1 MAAQTLKCRRKT
13 VMNESNENSFDITN
27 KSGTTLTLI
36 EVWTLLNTPLK
47 GRYMFQGLK
56 EWTQFR

>member
-1 MAAQTLKCRRKT
+1 
-13 VMNESNENSFDITN
+13 MNESNENSFDITN
-27 KSGTTLTLI
+27 KSGTTLNLI